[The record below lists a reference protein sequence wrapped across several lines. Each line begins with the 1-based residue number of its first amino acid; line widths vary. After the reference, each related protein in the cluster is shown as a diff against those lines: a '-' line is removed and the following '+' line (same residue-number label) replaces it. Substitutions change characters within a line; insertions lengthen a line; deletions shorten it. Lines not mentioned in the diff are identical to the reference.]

1 MPLYRRQIQLRRIV
15 EVVIGTEGFCN
26 ASLALRPALQN
37 GLAEFA
43 QNRIISR
50 CMLELM
56 QSLCREC
63 KC

>member
-1 MPLYRRQIQLRRIV
+1 M

-37 GLAEFA
+37 VLAEFA